1 MTILEKARAVAH
13 EDRVFMWHLKGRA
26 AARYFYN
33 YSNRDYARRI
43 AYRLEDDGLVRVS
56 GGGGNACVELT
67 AKGASYL
74 DALME
79 AR

>member
-13 EDRVFMWHLKGRA
+13 EDRTFMWHLKGRA
-26 AARYFYN
+26 AARYLHT

-43 AYRLEDDGLVRVS
+43 AFRLEDAGLVEVFD
-56 GGGGNACVELT
+56 GGGNARFALT
-67 AKGASYL
+67 AKGNAYL